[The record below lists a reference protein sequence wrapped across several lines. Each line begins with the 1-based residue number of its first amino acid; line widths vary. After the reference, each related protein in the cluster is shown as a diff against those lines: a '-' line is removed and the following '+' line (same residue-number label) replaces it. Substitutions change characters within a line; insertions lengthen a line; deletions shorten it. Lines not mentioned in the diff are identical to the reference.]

1 MANFSI
7 VSLSKNW
14 AAAYNS
20 DIPLASLALY
30 PHLLLVIL
38 LLLSISM
45 EYMTLGWI
53 SVGVEDMVP
62 WHNNCFDFASI
73 LQQFKIPT
81 LPQRFVLFITFN
93 SLALNP
99 NLQSMN
105 FIKLLCVCLITPR
118 VEKSRFVYINFFRS
132 ITILPWQ
139 CFKNRYKAL
148 LQMVRQWRHLK
159 MLKRSGYGHL
169 RNKSEE
175 EGHSCALL
183 CPACPQPGVNL
194 PPDWEQ
200 APKEK
205 RFVIYVTVYSC
216 S

>member
-38 LLLSISM
+38 SLLSISM

-81 LPQRFVLFITFN
+81 LPQCFMLFITFN

-132 ITILPWQ
+132 ITILP
-139 CFKNRYKAL
+139 
-148 LQMVRQWRHLK
+148 
-159 MLKRSGYGHL
+159 
-169 RNKSEE
+169 
-175 EGHSCALL
+175 
-183 CPACPQPGVNL
+183 
-194 PPDWEQ
+194 
-200 APKEK
+200 
-205 RFVIYVTVYSC
+205 
-216 S
+216 